1 MDQHEKQLGR
11 AVKYGFRND
20 TKSGDERRVFGLPTL
35 ELSKRAMNLK
45 ENNVISF
52 FELLNYNYNN
62 KFGNCEEELL
72 KLRSKEEMVKILGE
86 MKVNVDMDKMD
97 ESFDDD
103 CLFFFVSKKNCSTV
117 LVIVRL
123 SRLYQFEPFYMYNN

>member
-86 MKVNVDMDKMD
+86 MKVNFDMDKMD
-97 ESFDDD
+97 EFWQGINEPKINT
-103 CLFFFVSKKNCSTV
+103 LNFLNIAKKEGIIN
-117 LVIVRL
+117 L
-123 SRLYQFEPFYMYNN
+123 E